1 MRVPT
6 RFLFIAL
13 VVTLTAV
20 SAFAQ
25 TTAALTGDVTT
36 DGKPLPGVT
45 VTISSDSLQG
55 TRTAITGENGG
66 YQFSGLPPGDYKV
79 TFDLAGMATVTKRA
93 RVELSQTSRADAA
106 MKVAGVAEAIT
117 VTATTPTVLETPQVA
132 STFTSKQI
140 EQLPVARTPLAAA
153 LLAPGVSANTFSGN
167 QFVISGSPGYDNLVM
182 VNGVVVTENVRSQVQ
197 NLFIEDA
204 VQETTT
210 LTGAISAENGRFTGG
225 VVNSITKSGGN
236 VFSGSLR
243 DSLTNPKW
251 TKLTPLSTQ
260 AKPVDKMNN
269 VYEETLGG
277 YILRD
282 RLWFF
287 GAGREAKVSDQ
298 QSTVQVNSTT
308 NPARNRPAISY
319 THGDDQKRYEG
330 KLTGQITAKHSLV
343 GSYLKVTE
351 KEANNVFPP
360 VYDTAS
366 LVQRQLPNALY
377 SAHYNGIITNNF
389 LLEGQYSRRTF
400 AFVNSGSTFTDLVNG
415 TLLLDRSNGNTRFNS
430 PTFCGVCAKET
441 RDNGEYIVKGNYYLN
456 TKSLGNHN
464 FVAGVDNFKE
474 KRFAENHQ
482 SGSDYRAFVTTA
494 FFDSNGNIFPQFN
507 PSNTFI
513 RWTPIFV
520 KGTQDKQ
527 QTQSGF
533 VNDKWDFNQHWSFNV
548 GARYDKNDAVDGN
561 GTVASKDSAISPRL
575 TAIYDVLGNGRH
587 RVTASYNQYVSRIIG
602 ANIGDQNQSAGNPG
616 AIDYSY
622 KGPIINPTTDPFATS
637 MPNAISQAFA
647 WFASQCGGMVNG
659 TIDASKCPSSLLR
672 PGGAL
677 SIPGFV
683 AVYNGRLKSPSVDE
697 ITVGYGAQIGS
708 NGYAKIDFIG
718 RKWKNFYAGEVTQNT
733 PKANTSLG
741 IPVDE
746 TLVVNSS
753 DIKRTYRGVQFQT
766 QWHPR
771 RWNLGLN
778 YTWSKLRGNDE
789 GETGNNGPV
798 VNQPLAL
805 YYPEYAGYS
814 NRLPVGYLLAD
825 QRHRARAWAGYDFAL
840 GVFGS
845 VNVSALQSYDSGRP
859 YPTVFSADLL
869 NYPGAPRLAG
879 YVAGGTATGNYY
891 ICRDCNRFAAS
902 NSTDLAANY
911 SIPVSRAQLFVRA
924 VVTNVLNH
932 HALCGCGV
940 DWAGNGATTAN
951 PGVSTTVNGAGNSS
965 AFKPF
970 NPFTDTPVAGT
981 NYGKA
986 SNFGQATQ
994 FFGYQAS
1001 RTYGFSVGA
1010 RF

>member
-1 MRVPT
+1 MRVLT
-6 RFLFIAL
+6 RFLVISAFAALIA
-13 VVTLTAV
+13 A

-25 TTAALTGDVTT
+25 TTASLTGQVTT

-45 VTISSDSLQG
+45 VTISSPNLQG
-55 TRTAITGENGG
+55 SRTAVTGDNGG

-79 TFDLAGMATVTKRA
+79 TFELSGMGAVTRRA
-93 RVELSQTSRADAA
+93 RLELSQTARADADL
-106 MKVAGVAEAIT
+106 KVAGVAEAIT
-117 VTATTPTVLETPQVA
+117 VTAAAPTGLETPQVA
-132 STFTSKQI
+132 STFTSKPM
-140 EQLPVARTPLAAA
+140 EALPVARTPFAAA
-153 LLAPGVSANTFSGN
+153 LLSPGVSANTFSTN

-182 VNGVVVTENVRSQVQ
+182 VNGVVVTENVRSQAQ

-210 LTGAISAENGRFTGG
+210 LTGAISAEYGRFTGG

-236 VFSGSLR
+236 VFSGSIR
-243 DSLTNPKW
+243 DSLTNPAW

-260 AKPVDKMNN
+260 TKPVDHIDN

-277 YILRD
+277 YILKD

-298 QSTVQVNSTT
+298 QSTVQLTSTT
-308 NPARNRPAISY
+308 NPNRNRPAINY

-330 KLTGQITAKHSLV
+330 KLTGQITPKHSIV
-343 GSYLKVTE
+343 GAYLKITE

-430 PTFCGVCAKET
+430 PTFCGVCAPET
-441 RDNGEYIVKGNYYLN
+441 RDNGEYILKGNYYLN
-456 TKSLGNHN
+456 TRVLGNHN
-464 FVAGVDNFKE
+464 FVAGLDNFKE

-482 SGSDYRAFVTTA
+482 SGSDYRMYVTTA
-494 FFDSNGNIFPQFN
+494 FFDTAGNIYPQFN

-513 RWTPIFV
+513 RWTPIFI
-520 KGTQDKQ
+520 KGSQDKQ

-548 GARYDKNDAVDGN
+548 GARYDKNDAVDAN

-575 TAIYDVLGNGRH
+575 TAIFDVKGNGRQ

-602 ANIGDQNQSAGNPG
+602 ANIGDQNQSAGSPG
-616 AIDYSY
+616 AIDYAY
-622 KGPIINPTTDPFATS
+622 GGPVINPTSNPTQTS
-637 MPNAISQAFA
+637 LPDAISQAFA
-647 WFASQCGGMVNG
+647 WFASQCGGIVNG
-659 TIDASKCPSSLLR
+659 TVDASKCPSSLLR
-672 PGGAL
+672 AGGAR

-697 ITVGYGAQIGS
+697 ITLGYGTQIAS
-708 NGYAKIDFIG
+708 SGYAKVDLIH
-718 RKWKNFYAGEVTQNT
+718 RSWKNFYAGELTQNT
-733 PKANTSLG
+733 PKAQTPLG

-753 DIKRTYRGVQFQT
+753 DIKRTYNGVQFQT

-789 GETGNNGPV
+789 GETGPNGPV

-805 YYPEYAGYS
+805 YYPEYAGYAQ
-814 NRLPVGYLLAD
+814 RLPVGYLIAD
-825 QRHRARAWAGYDFAL
+825 QRHRFRGWAGYDIGFGA
-840 GVFGS
+840 FGS
-845 VNVSALQSYDSGRP
+845 LNVSALENYDSGRP
-859 YPTVFSADLL
+859 YPTVFAADLL
-869 NYPGAPRLAG
+869 KYPGAPNLAG
-879 YVAGGTATGNYY
+879 YVAGGPSSANYY
-891 ICRDCNRFAAS
+891 ICRDCNRFAAAS
-902 NSTDLAANY
+902 STARASGCAHRDARGATQNWRKRAGRDGRPGY
-911 SIPVSRAQLFVRA
+911 RNRRVSRRALENLSGRQPGSPRAAQS
-924 VVTNVLNH
+924 
-932 HALCGCGV
+932 G
-940 DWAGNGATTAN
+940 
-951 PGVSTTVNGAGNSS
+951 
-965 AFKPF
+965 
-970 NPFTDTPVAGT
+970 
-981 NYGKA
+981 
-986 SNFGQATQ
+986 
-994 FFGYQAS
+994 
-1001 RTYGFSVGA
+1001 
-1010 RF
+1010 